1 MKIKEKIQ
9 NDVAIL
15 TISGNMMGG
24 PETQTLH
31 DKVKSLIADGIHKV
45 IVDLKKVKWL
55 NSSGLGV
62 LMASWGSLKNAGGDM
77 KLANVAE
84 KVHSILM
91 ITKLVQFFETYDSVD
106 RAMASFYAEEH
117 ASRS

>member
-9 NDVAIL
+9 NNVAIL

-24 PETQTLH
+24 PDTQTLH
-31 DKVKSLIADGIHKV
+31 DKVKSLIADGIHNVV
-45 IVDLKKVKWL
+45 IDLRKVKWL

-62 LMASWGSLKNAGGDM
+62 LMSCWGSLKNAGGNL

-91 ITKLVQFFETYDSVD
+91 ITKLVQFFDTFDSVD
-106 RAMASFYAEEH
+106 RALASFYAKEH